1 MQRERFVRRLRAV
14 RNHGDQLHRR
24 VAGDADDPVLAEVL
38 LELGTT
44 LEELRV
50 TEEQLSSDE
59 AYVDVMQRD
68 RDLYRELFEEA
79 PVAYLVTDG
88 DGLVRRANLRAS
100 TLLGVDRQWLAGKPL
115 VSFVQLSGRKSF
127 RQRLLL
133 PDGLGG
139 AEWELRL
146 LPRHGEVVLARAW
159 AGRLLAQG
167 SEASQQAEAV
177 AQLRRA
183 LDSRIAIEQAKGV
196 LMGRLLTDEQAAFEW
211 LRQIARSSSRRIT
224 DVAREVVAGKLHIG
238 TAQPPDR
245 TGQDRQETS

>member
-50 TEEQLSSDE
+50 TEEH
-59 AYVDVMQRD
+59 
-68 RDLYRELFEEA
+68 
-79 PVAYLVTDG
+79 
-88 DGLVRRANLRAS
+88 